1 MLYPKGCA
9 LNFPKNRLVQIHAFI
24 TIWFRIGDAP
34 ALAIFGQRHQARHRA
49 AVAQN
54 NNGFA
59 FFRAINHVAEM
70 FFDFADWSFHDQ

>member
-1 MLYPKGCA
+1 
-9 LNFPKNRLVQIHAFI
+9 
-24 TIWFRIGDAP
+24 
-34 ALAIFGQRHQARHRA
+34 
-49 AVAQN
+49 VAQN